1 MIVKNILLRVINIPE
16 IVKNISGIIYRMPFA
31 ARSYYCIKKP
41 RAECVAIAF
50 RARRMGLL

>member
-1 MIVKNILLRVINIPE
+1 MIVKNILLKIKIIPE
-16 IVKNISGIIYRMPFA
+16 IVENISGIISLRPFA
-31 ARSYYCIKKP
+31 ARSDCRIKKP

>member
-1 MIVKNILLRVINIPE
+1 MIVKNILMRVINIPE

>member
-1 MIVKNILLRVINIPE
+1 MIVKNILLKIKIIPE
-16 IVKNISGIIYRMPFA
+16 IVNSFTGIIPLRPYA
-31 ARSYYCIKKP
+31 ARLDCRIKKP